1 LEIGGSMDKLINKK
15 FEIAAAEDVKKTL
28 AEIRALVEEHK
39 WENRKVYPYSYP
51 VNIIDFLDQYRD
63 YDNFTYM
70 SKQLALDEINGLIEH
85 CVNPWLEYENKPKV
99 KIWLKKEEKFLETT
113 NEMAEILIEA
123 GLADPFH

>member
-1 LEIGGSMDKLINKK
+1 MEKLLNTKW
-15 FEIAAAEDVKKTL
+15 EIAAADDVKKTL
-28 AEIRALVEEHK
+28 DEIKELIAKYK
-39 WENRKVYPYSYP
+39 WENMKVYAYSYP
-51 VNIIDFLDQYRD
+51 INIVEFVNSFED

-113 NEMAEILIEA
+113 NEMADILIEA

>member
-1 LEIGGSMDKLINKK
+1 MDKLINKK
-15 FEIAAAEDVKKTL
+15 FDIAAAEDVKATL

-39 WENRKVYPYSYP
+39 WENRKVYPYSFP

-63 YDNFTYM
+63 YDNFTFM
-70 SKQLALDEINGLIEH
+70 SKQIALDEINGLIEH
-85 CVNPWLEYENKPKV
+85 CINPWLEYENKPKV